1 MKFSRNFYKLT
12 LADFIVRSGYQ
23 MGKTPLL
30 PILAATLGASDL
42 LLGAIVSI
50 STLTGM
56 VSKPIFGF
64 LSDRQGRRW
73 WIILGTFFFA
83 GIPFFYQWIE
93 TPGQLVLIRVIHGTA
108 TAIYGPVTVAFI
120 AERSGRRTAE
130 HLGWFDMAR
139 SGGYI
144 VGPLVAGGLLLFME
158 PATVF
163 TVIGLLSCVAFVP
176 VLMLR
181 EDRGPQ
187 TADDAA
193 DDGRPT
199 ADRGRQTVNV
209 RRRTTDDRQ
218 CATQYPIP
226 NIQYAPRTAHYAL
239 RITYFYARIF
249 RSFYSFLSA
258 LRIGARTPAV
268 WLSGMMEAT
277 VYIALYA
284 AKAFLPIY
292 ALTAGYNTAQIG
304 LFFSVQEGVHLLVK
318 PFGGRVGD
326 RIGHVRAIALGMA
339 ALAAALPLLTVAA
352 NFWGLLFLAV
362 IVGIAQALIFPNT
375 MALVS
380 AQISP
385 IHLGAGMGLVGT
397 FENLGKVIGPV
408 LGGLMI
414 ARLDYQSMFWL
425 MGTLM
430 LIGALILHLLWW
442 RQPKGIAA
450 TG

>member
-1 MKFSRNFYKLT
+1 MKFSRDFYKLT

-30 PILAATLGASDL
+30 PILAASLGASDV
-42 LLGAIVSI
+42 LLGMIVSI

-73 WIILGTFFFA
+73 WIILGTLFFA
-83 GIPFFYQWIE
+83 AIPFFYQWIE
-93 TPGQLVLIRVIHGTA
+93 TPAQLVLIRVIHGTA

-144 VGPLVAGGLLLFME
+144 VGPLMAGGLLLFMD

-163 TVIGLLSCVAFVP
+163 TVIGLISCAAFVP

-181 EDRGPQ
+181 EDRG
-187 TADDAA
+187 
-193 DDGRPT
+193 
-199 ADRGRQTVNV
+199 RQ
-209 RRRTTDDRQ
+209 TTDDRQ
-218 CATQYPIP
+218 PTKDEGRKTNVDLISNTQYPISNTQRFDNP
-226 NIQYAPRTAHYAL
+226 STNHYAL
-239 RITYFYARIF
+239 RTIPSRMRHAFRIF
-249 RSFYSFLSA
+249 LAA

-268 WLSGMMEAT
+268 WLSGIMEAT
-277 VYIALYA
+277 VYVALYA

-304 LFFSVQEGVHLLVK
+304 LFFSVQEGVHLLTK

-326 RIGHVRAIALGMA
+326 RLGHARSIALGMT
-339 ALAAALPLLTVAA
+339 ALAAAMPLLTVAA
-352 NFWGLLFLAV
+352 NFWGLLALAV
-362 IVGIAQALIFPNT
+362 VVGMAQALIFPNT
-375 MALVS
+375 MALVTE
-380 AQISP
+380 QISP

-408 LGGLMI
+408 LGGLLI
-414 ARLDYQSMFWL
+414 AQMDYQSMFWL
-425 MGTLM
+425 MGALM
-430 LIGALILHLLWW
+430 LIGALTIQILWW
-442 RQPKGIAA
+442 RQPKRIAA
-450 TG
+450 TH

>member
-1 MKFSRNFYKLT
+1 MKLSRNFINVT
-12 LADFIVRSGYQ
+12 VADFIVRSAYQ

-30 PILAATLGASDL
+30 PILAASLGASDV
-42 LLGAIVSI
+42 LLGTIVSI

-73 WIILGTFFFA
+73 WIILGTLFFSV
-83 GIPFFYQWIE
+83 IPFFYQWID
-93 TPGQLVLIRVIHGTA
+93 TPGQLVVIRVIHGTA

-144 VGPLVAGGLLLFME
+144 VGPLVAGGLLLFMD

-163 TVIGLLSCVAFVP
+163 TVIGLISCVAFVP

-181 EDRGPQ
+181 EDDGRR
-187 TADDAA
+187 TE
-193 DDGRPT
+193 DDGQP
-199 ADRGRQTVNV
+199 
-209 RRRTTDDRQ
+209 TTDEGRKTNVDLPHS
-218 CATQYPIP
+218 T
-226 NIQYAPRTAHYAL
+226 HYAL
-239 RITYFYARIF
+239 RTTFLRITHFLSRLFHAF
-249 RSFYSFLSA
+249 RSFIAA
-258 LRIGARTPAV
+258 LRMGARTPAV
-268 WLSGMMEAT
+268 WLSGIMEAT
-277 VYIALYA
+277 VYVALYA

-352 NFWGLLFLAV
+352 NFWGLLALAV
-362 IVGIAQALIFPNT
+362 VVGAAQALIFPNT

-385 IHLGAGMGLVGT
+385 VHLGAGMGLVGT
-397 FENLGKVIGPV
+397 FENVGKVIGPM

-414 ARLDYQSMFWL
+414 ARMDYQTMFWL

-430 LIGALILHLLWW
+430 LVGALAIQIYWW
-442 RQPKGIAA
+442 RQPRRIVV
-450 TG
+450 TR

>member
-1 MKFSRNFYKLT
+1 MKLSRNFISIT
-12 LADFIVRSGYQ
+12 IADFIVRSGYQ

-30 PILAATLGASDL
+30 PILAASLGASDL
-42 LLGAIVSI
+42 LLGTIVSI

-73 WIILGTFFFA
+73 WIILGTLFFA
-83 GIPFFYQWIE
+83 VIPFFYQWIE

-144 VGPLVAGGLLLFME
+144 VGPLLAGWLLLFMD
-158 PATVF
+158 PAAVF
-163 TVIGLLSCVAFVP
+163 TVIGLISCAAFAP
-176 VLMLR
+176 VLMLK
-181 EDRGPQ
+181 EDSGPQ
-187 TADDAA
+187 TG
-193 DDGRPT
+193 DGRP
-199 ADRGRQTVNV
+199 QTTNE
-209 RRRTTDDRQ
+209 RIQSRTT
-218 CATQYPIP
+218 
-226 NIQYAPRTAHYAL
+226 HYAL
-239 RITYFYARIF
+239 RTIPSRMIHAFHIF
-249 RSFYSFLSA
+249 LTA

-268 WLSGMMEAT
+268 WLSGIMEAT
-277 VYIALYA
+277 VYVALYA
-284 AKAFLPIY
+284 AKAFLPLY

-304 LFFSVQEGVHLLVK
+304 LFFSVQEGVHLLAK

-339 ALAAALPLLTVAA
+339 ALAAAMPLLTLAA
-352 NFWGLLFLAV
+352 NFWGLLALAV
-362 IVGIAQALIFPNT
+362 IVGMAQALIFPNT

-380 AQISP
+380 EQISP

-397 FENLGKVIGPV
+397 FENLGKVIGPIV
-408 LGGLMI
+408 GGLMI
-414 ARLDYQSMFWL
+414 AQMDYQAMFWI
-425 MGTLM
+425 MGALM
-430 LIGALILHLLWW
+430 LVGALTIQILWW
-442 RQPKGIAA
+442 RQPRGIEIVR
-450 TG
+450 